1 MTEKILIT
9 GAEGTVGAA
18 AGKYLTEEG
27 FEVVGVGLEECDG
40 TCYTRIHSLD
50 LTESSSKDKLADL
63 LEDVDTVFHLAWNLS
78 RENFDTESSW
88 EGNMKMFENAL
99 EASKEAG
106 VDVFINGSSI
116 HAGTGDISAYT
127 KDSSLEETPQPY
139 RKSIDPETSFDLR
152 KRKPSK
158 LLDPRAENPDSPYG
172 ESKIKTEHKT
182 REAVQ
187 QDEIKTGVSIRIG
200 GVNSEDK
207 EMKEDEPYYST
218 LYLSHKD
225 LGRTV
230 KHIVEKGED
239 MNGYYQ
245 IYGVSDNKG
254 RVFDIE
260 NPFIGEH

>member
-18 AGKYLTEEG
+18 AGRYLTEEG
-27 FEVVGVGLEECDG
+27 FEVVGVGLEECDEK
-40 TCYTRIHSLD
+40 CYTRIRSLD

-88 EGNMKMFENAL
+88 QGNMKMFENVL

-106 VDVFINGSSI
+106 IDVFINGSSI
-116 HAGTGDISAYT
+116 HAGTSDISAYT
-127 KDSSLEETPQPY
+127 KNSSLEETPQPY

-152 KRKPSK
+152 KQKPSK

-172 ESKIKTEHKT
+172 ESKIETEHKT

-200 GVNSEDK
+200 GVNSEDQK
-207 EMKEDEPYYST
+207 TQEGEPYYST

-230 KHIVEKGED
+230 KHIVEKGKD